1 MPDHVF
7 ENLPEDLRFRLC
19 TPYLHLTSET
29 ADRQPVAYYAKLHDV
44 IRFSSTLSSTER
56 LIYCHYAWAIRRRSP
71 DGCET
76 QITPAEVR
84 YQHRLSQ
91 PQMYAINQRLK
102 LLRLMPRYLA
112 NGELTLWMPEQLT
125 VGHIFLLQPYLVN
138 WPKKLRQVLADV
150 ALSLP
155 SQELFLPWLKQ
166 NLGPS
171 ENRCEPIGKPV
182 IKHRI
187 SDARKLAQIAVS
199 PLAFPPSISGHSFC
213 DRDREGGNSPSAR
226 PPFSI
231 SEAPPEQDSAMP
243 QTPLRDI
250 DAPEDEPIKPS
261 RPSLPS
267 AVQDVFRRALE
278 HKPRAEPVHDLVAS
292 RPDEMDEIPPETP
305 QRHVEIKN
313 GPLRPRWSVSYWV
326 RYILLQADAHQVPLW
341 CDEPGK
347 SRTTRSMLVAD
358 LPLGAAGR
366 RVVRQLLELMLVR
379 LLGADAQNPHAD
391 LPTLQALAAVLK
403 ELFRDWNYFCTQ
415 FLKKP
420 DGMPFHPAYLTK
432 AFGAMQEWFL
442 ASNVAT
448 ASLSIPQLAKIYHD
462 RQAALEQRRTDR
474 QQRAAEAHLESE
486 YD

>member
-1 MPDHVF
+1 
-7 ENLPEDLRFRLC
+7 
-19 TPYLHLTSET
+19 
-29 ADRQPVAYYAKLHDV
+29 
-44 IRFSSTLSSTER
+44 
-56 LIYCHYAWAIRRRSP
+56 
-71 DGCET
+71 
-76 QITPAEVR
+76 
-84 YQHRLSQ
+84 
-91 PQMYAINQRLK
+91 
-102 LLRLMPRYLA
+102 
-112 NGELTLWMPEQLT
+112 
-125 VGHIFLLQPYLVN
+125 
-138 WPKKLRQVLADV
+138 
-150 ALSLP
+150 
-155 SQELFLPWLKQ
+155 
-166 NLGPS
+166 
-171 ENRCEPIGKPV
+171 
-182 IKHRI
+182 
-187 SDARKLAQIAVS
+187 
-199 PLAFPPSISGHSFC
+199 
-213 DRDREGGNSPSAR
+213 
-226 PPFSI
+226 
-231 SEAPPEQDSAMP
+231 MP